1 MFLIHYTDRCNLE
14 MIRECR
20 VLKCARSLMT
30 PDEVT
35 KWARVPRP
43 KPVPLSCGAVLRDQ
57 QPLLDAAE
65 PEHIEYLNEHVFFW
79 AESEGGKGN
88 FLRHMFYQKYKRRKC
103 FHLGLRCSLCA
114 LRETNPR
121 VGVLHASR
129 NIGTKQG
136 KALRH
141 HPLQPHEEKRA
152 KEVVVRGEV
161 LLPGN
166 TQIECEDGQ
175 WRDFFCGDA
184 A

>member
-35 KWARVPRP
+35 KWARVPRQE
-43 KPVPLSCGAVLRDQ
+43 PVPLSCRAVLRDQ

-114 LRETNPR
+114 LREANPC
-121 VGVLHASR
+121 VGVSHAPH
-129 NIGTKQG
+129 NVGTTQG
-136 KALRH
+136 KTLRH
-141 HPLQPHEEKRA
+141 RPLQPHEEKRA

-161 LLPGN
+161 RLPDSTEQKCDG
-166 TQIECEDGQ
+166 GQ
-175 WRDFFCGDA
+175 WVPFFR
-184 A
+184 